1 MLDRIEC
8 CKVVVV
14 RIIRCLNVLKAARY
28 LL

>member
-1 MLDRIEC
+1 MLERIEC

-14 RIIRCLNVLKAARY
+14 RIIRNLNVLKAARY

>member
-14 RIIRCLNVLKAARY
+14 RIIRSLNVLKAARY